1 MSEFLVLFLF
11 PKPPTQSKDD
21 GEALEEA
28 KEDPLVRAAIAEM
41 TTWIEAELKAQRLT
55 SGGVLT
61 ESTAETD
68 VRVNFHNPDE
78 PAKETAEEGTISL
91 PPSKS
96 SVVRGPQ
103 ANVSAAISY
112 YYVVKFPTIEDVVAW
127 AQSCPISCDGFA
139 LEIRKLQSS
148 AEILGEVD
156 GETSDHIGDLVV
168 SQRKKAMEEGKMKKE
183 EDGTLWAKVEASDEK
198 IEEVIKKAEE
208 RIEAEET
215 Q

>member
-11 PKPPTQSKDD
+11 PKSANPSKDA
-21 GEALEEA
+21 EETIEEA
-28 KEDPLVRAAIAEM
+28 KEDPILRKAIAEM
-41 TTWIEAELKAQRLT
+41 TTWIENELKAQRLT
-55 SGGVLT
+55 SGGILT
-61 ESTAETD
+61 DSTADTD

-78 PAKETAEEGTISL
+78 PAHDTAEEGISL

-103 ANVSAAISY
+103 ANISARISY

-139 LEIRKLQSS
+139 LEIRKLQS
-148 AEILGEVD
+148 AVEILDEVD
-156 GETSDHIGDLVV
+156 GETSDRIGDLVI
-168 SQRKKAMEEGKMKKE
+168 SQRKQMIEEGKMKKE
-183 EDGTLWAKVEASDEK
+183 EDGTLWAKVEDKDEK
-198 IEEVIKKAEE
+198 LRKVVQKAED
-208 RIEAEET
+208 RAVSEEP